1 MPTWIYDWSFV
12 VNEKSWIFE
21 LNWLRVPLYNASG
34 SKEVIVSEAEE
45 SKLSLAG
52 VCVDHVVAVR
62 QRYAYGIGTLKGGNI
77 VLSWYDM
84 VKKFYT
90 QELTIHDPDLTNPS
104 HQRNQFRRALTA
116 DITHVGLKKQRAS
129 LDEDPDFEAW
139 WSCAENRHFDLLR
152 EDEVTDRF
160 DATLIIMAADRSF
173 FITQSGYMG
182 LGCPQERDEIWV
194 LLGGDTPFILR
205 PVPDSDECCL
215 VGDCFLHGVMDGE
228 AVVDLETRQR
238 TVVL

>member
-1 MPTWIYDWSFV
+1 MWRWRSRRCTDPRDKVHALLGLITNVPVDMEPDYSLTKREVYENITLLSIRQTRLLHILKGQRLCVGEMPTWIYDWSFV

-62 QRYAYGIGTLKGGNI
+62 QRYAYDIGTIKGGNI

-90 QELTIHDPDLTNPS
+90 QELTIHDRDLTNPS

-116 DITHVGLKKQRAS
+116 DITHVGLKK
-129 LDEDPDFEAW
+129 
-139 WSCAENRHFDLLR
+139 
-152 EDEVTDRF
+152 
-160 DATLIIMAADRSF
+160 
-173 FITQSGYMG
+173 
-182 LGCPQERDEIWV
+182 
-194 LLGGDTPFILR
+194 
-205 PVPDSDECCL
+205 
-215 VGDCFLHGVMDGE
+215 
-228 AVVDLETRQR
+228 
-238 TVVL
+238 